1 MSLNEIL
8 IAGFVVLGA
17 LLLYGV
23 MFRVALHYRDKAQ
36 ELKEQISNLKKEIR
50 EKDIRYLKES
60 KQTIDECDADL
71 KERDEMIEELK
82 QKIDEYD
89 GAFIL
94 KNEMIEAL
102 KADVRSRDEEV
113 ERLTQEL
120 KQRDKAVK
128 APPHK
133 KSKKKSK

>member
-1 MSLNEIL
+1 MS
-8 IAGFVVLGA
+8 
-17 LLLYGV
+17 
-23 MFRVALHYRDKAQ
+23 
-36 ELKEQISNLKKEIR
+36 
-50 EKDIRYLKES
+50 
-60 KQTIDECDADL
+60 DL

-94 KNEMIEAL
+94 KNEMIGAL

-120 KQRDKAVK
+120 KQRDEAVK
-128 APPHK
+128 TPSHK
-133 KSKKKSK
+133 NKKTKKKSK